1 MSPKDDQLSDFIKSI
16 VIFAILTVVTVGSFG
31 FYLFSNSR
39 TWVTQEI
46 SRESL
51 YRLGHVRDYMEAT
64 LEHYEEVFK
73 DKVVSTA
80 FQKYDGL
87 GFLLNDTSG
96 QLGYKFLELY
106 QDIQN
111 AKLSQAGMTN
121 MTVYFL
127 QSGFTVDSQY
137 VYERV
142 GNSRDAA
149 FIDNLRSFPLNR
161 WTIREDGSGARVL
174 TYVRSLPY
182 GALHEEAKGYL
193 YLDVS
198 LDYVTDLLGAML
210 GSADERFYAL
220 DADGTILLTNSEQAA
235 AEFDIGDDAA
245 GMATSVIVTKEAGR
259 TTVQAYSPAGLSD
272 YGWGF
277 VVTRPLDTLLLESK
291 KSQHNLII
299 AAILAALVG
308 LVISL
313 LMSRRVYVPLKN
325 MMGRIQTLHRSLEK
339 TRLLKL
345 IHGDMEEAGAL
356 PYPYAEHSRMAV
368 ACIRFR
374 FGALQPEQLASLWN
388 GKPFRWEAVAISQ
401 EELAILF
408 VLEPGSPAAA
418 THPAAPIHPS
428 YPTDPAHPAAPD
440 AEQTV
445 KAALQSLQA
454 ELLGVCEFS
463 AGFGR
468 PKLDLAHVSESFREA
483 KQAARYDF
491 LYSPAAVIGYREIE
505 DRDSEAADMHF
516 ERFESGIHNQD
527 MQAISSYLGWLE
539 STLSESG
546 CRIET
551 AEWAL
556 MQLCVSLR
564 RLALHY
570 RLSDRMEIPDMS
582 AVLKNGTLREGLA
595 RIAADSKQIVAC
607 LHSDATHAHADTI
620 QVIQRYIH
628 SHLHEDISLDRAAE
642 LVSFSPSYISKL
654 FAEVLHMPFIEYLN
668 RVRLEVAA
676 ELLQADNESV
686 TRIAEQVGYSNVQ
699 YFCTR
704 FKSKYEMTPNQYRKM
719 ARAKIQAEVM

>member
-16 VIFAILTVVTVGSFG
+16 LIFAILTVVTVGSFG

-51 YRLGHVRDYMEAT
+51 YRLGHVRDYMDAT
-64 LEHYEEVFK
+64 LKHYEEVFQ

-121 MTVYFL
+121 MTVHFL

-137 VYERV
+137 VYEKAD
-142 GNSRDAA
+142 NARDAA
-149 FIDNLRSFPLNR
+149 FIDDLRSFPLNR
-161 WTIREDGSGARVL
+161 WTIREDGSGDRVL

-198 LDYVTDLLGAML
+198 LNYVTDLLGAML

-220 DADGTILLTNSEQAA
+220 DADGTILLTNSEQTA
-235 AEFDIGDDAA
+235 AEFDIGDETA
-245 GMATSVIVTKEAGR
+245 GMATSVTVTKEAGR
-259 TTVQAYSPAGLSD
+259 TTVQAYSPASLSD

-299 AAILAALVG
+299 ATILAALVG

-325 MMGRIQTLHRSLEK
+325 MMGRIQTLHLSLEK

-345 IHGDMEEAGAL
+345 IHGDTEEAGAL
-356 PYPYAEHSRMAV
+356 PYPYPEHSLMTV

-374 FGALQPEQLASLWN
+374 SGTLQPEQLVSLWN

-401 EELAILF
+401 EELAVLF
-408 VLEPGSPAAA
+408 VL
-418 THPAAPIHPS
+418 APS
-428 YPTDPAHPAAPD
+428 DPD

-445 KAALQSLQA
+445 KAALQSLQT
-454 ELLGVCEFS
+454 ELIGVCEFGV
-463 AGFGR
+463 GFGR
-468 PKLDLAHVSESFREA
+468 PKLDLARISESFREA
-483 KQAARYDF
+483 KQAARYEF
-491 LYSPAAVIGYREIE
+491 LYGPAAVIGYRDID
-505 DRDSEAADMHF
+505 DRDSEPADMHF

-527 MQAISSYLGWLE
+527 MQAVSAYLGWLE
-539 STLSESG
+539 STLSDSG

-556 MQLCVSLR
+556 MQLCVSMR

-582 AVLKNGTLREGLA
+582 AALKNGTLREGLA
-595 RIAADSKQIVAC
+595 RIEADSKQIIAC
-607 LHSDATHAHADTI
+607 LHSDAPHAHAETI
-620 QVIQRYIH
+620 QAIQRYIH
-628 SHLHEDISLDRAAE
+628 SHLHEDISLDRVAE

-719 ARAKIQAEVM
+719 ARAKVQAEVI